1 MYMFKCVCVH
11 FGIVRSGNGTIW
23 GDTIYMSKVLFMW
36 VVKKNHPALGRE
48 WKVSFPMQVL
58 FKIAL

>member
-1 MYMFKCVCVH
+1 MYMFKCACVH

-36 VVKKNHPALGRE
+36 VVKKNHPDR
-48 WKVSFPMQVL
+48 KVSFPMQVL

>member
-36 VVKKNHPALGRE
+36 VVKKNHSDR
-48 WKVSFPMQVL
+48 KVSFPMQVL